1 MARPGPLRLILCD
14 DHQIV
19 REGLRALLGAEP
31 DMQIVAEAAEEQELF
46 ARCAAHAP
54 DVVVMDLALRGGSGI
69 MATAR
74 LLRAWPHLLIIV
86 LSMYDDAATV
96 DQALRAGARGY
107 VVKGRGLMTL
117 VEAIRVVARGEIY
130 LSPEVAG
137 CVLSSFAGADRD
149 SLSQREC
156 EVLALLAEGLK
167 GPQIAA
173 RLGLSAKTVENHRAR
188 IMEKLGIHSTA
199 GLVRYALRTGLSR

>member
-1 MARPGPLRLILCD
+1 
-14 DHQIV
+14 
-19 REGLRALLGAEP
+19 
-31 DMQIVAEAAEEQELF
+31 MQIVAEAADEQDLF

-54 DVVVMDLALRGGSGI
+54 DVVLMDVALRGGSGI
-69 MATAR
+69 VATAR
-74 LLRAWPHLLIIV
+74 LLRAWPHLLVIV

-96 DQALRAGARGY
+96 EQALRAGARGY

-117 VEAIRVVARGEIY
+117 VEAIRVVSRGEVY

-137 CVLSSFAGADRD
+137 CVLPSFAGVDRD
-149 SLSQREC
+149 ALSQRER

-173 RLGLSAKTVENHRAR
+173 RLGLSAKTIENHRAR